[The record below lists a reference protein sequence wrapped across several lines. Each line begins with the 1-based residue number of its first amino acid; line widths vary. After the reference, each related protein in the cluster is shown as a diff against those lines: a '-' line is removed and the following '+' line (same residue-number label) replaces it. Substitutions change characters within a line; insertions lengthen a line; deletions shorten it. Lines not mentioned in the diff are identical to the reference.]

1 MHFTV
6 SWFSTRQIFLRRL
19 LDILKSGIVDHP
31 STLLGQPC
39 QKSSWLP
46 QWPVGVWCSDWLAD
60 YEILLDSTK
69 SLALS
74 LADENW
80 NRVLRCALRQVCLE
94 GVLTMSADQIRS
106 WGKTIATFTFHQSD
120 LLVHSTNNV
129 QAIFGENKSS
139 TFRVQHLARV
149 VPVNNFSIREL
160 QVTLGQHTCEVG
172 HLF

>member
-1 MHFTV
+1 MLNWLKMHSTV
-6 SWFSTRQIFLRRL
+6 SWFSTRQFFLRRL

-60 YEILLDSTK
+60 YEILLASTK

-106 WGKTIATFTFHQSD
+106 WGKTIATFTSHQPD
-120 LLVHSTNNV
+120 LHIRT
-129 QAIFGENKSS
+129 S
-139 TFRVQHLARV
+139 TFRVQHFLARMA
-149 VPVNNFSIREL
+149 PVNNFFSIQEL